1 MSVTIS
7 GSGQIVKQVI
17 YATYATTGTNGSS
30 TFATT
35 GLTATITPTN
45 SANKILVLTHGVF
58 YNGASNRGI
67 ALQVTR
73 GGTIIYTTI
82 GAYSV
87 YTGTTNIVVSLDV
100 NTLDS
105 PATTS
110 ATTYTLNYA
119 SADNNGSVTSNYNN
133 TTSTMILMEIAY
145 A

>member
-1 MSVTIS
+1 MAVTIR
-7 GSGQIVKQVI
+7 GSGQIITQLI

-45 SANKILVLTHGVF
+45 SANKILILTNGVF
-58 YNGASNRGI
+58 YNGASNRGV

-73 GGTIIYTTI
+73 GATVIYTTI

-87 YTGTTNIVVSLDV
+87 YTGSTNIVTSLNV

-110 ATTYTLNYA
+110 STTYTLNYA
-119 SADNNGSVTSNYNN
+119 SADNNGNVTSNYNN